1 METSNIKVA
10 MLEPNRGQIEGVPR
24 NPRWWS
30 SDDVDMLGRSI
41 EETPEL
47 MQARPLL
54 VTKSKTGKKYVV
66 LGGNMRLE
74 AVKRLKWKEC
84 PCCVFE
90 GLTVEKT
97 KEIVL
102 KDNSSF
108 GDWDTDELANK
119 WDDLPLSQWGVNVT
133 GADASDMSASNKEID
148 TGGWSEDMTLKLR
161 FTKAEMD
168 EVVTYFADKDPRV
181 ELLRLVGYGE

>member
-1 METSNIKVA
+1 MWIQMASKKKCFWTVYNLIILNTMLICLYYKQKSVFLQAKTREMETNNIKVT
-10 MLEPNRGQIEGVPR
+10 MLEPNKGQIDGVPR

-30 SDDVDMLGRSI
+30 SEDVDTLGRSV

-47 MQARPLL
+47 MQARPLI
-54 VTKSKTGKKYVV
+54 VTKAGKKYVV

-90 GLTVEKT
+90 DITVEKME
-97 KEIVL
+97 EIVL

-133 GADASDMSASNKEID
+133 GTDAADVSADRKS
-148 TGGWSEDMTLKLR
+148 
-161 FTKAEMD
+161 
-168 EVVTYFADKDPRV
+168 VV
-181 ELLRLVGYGE
+181 